1 MRTQD
6 QRSGRGHALRYVLL
20 ALLGG
25 VTGVLLS
32 RFVFPAVFERGGLFV
47 VLTLAILL
55 SGVFLIARLLRRG
68 GSKP

>member
-32 RFVFPAVFERGGLFV
+32 RFVFPAVFERGGLLVF
-47 VLTLAILL
+47 LTFAILL

-68 GSKP
+68 GSRP

>member
-1 MRTQD
+1 MRTPDPRPQT
-6 QRSGRGHALRYVLL
+6 RSRLRYVVL

-47 VLTLAILL
+47 VLTFAILL

-68 GSKP
+68 GSRP